1 MPTNRLT
8 DKRCAGLRAKEK
20 PYKIADG
27 NGLYLFVFPSQKKFW
42 RMGYRL
48 AGRQQTAAFGEYP
61 EVSLAEARAQRQ
73 NLRQKLRQGLDPRAR
88 SAPPAPPQP
97 ASPTMTLRQA
107 MHAYWQG
114 RADVS
119 AGYRQNAIRAFEMHL
134 TGILDAPLAGIDRAA
149 LMAELRKMDA
159 AKLFV
164 YVRRVRMW
172 AGLVFDWALEHAEE
186 TGCAIN
192 PAAMIKPEK
201 AFGKAA
207 VKSHPALGLAE
218 LPEFMR
224 RLAVENQAMQ
234 SVLACRLM
242 ALTWVRTQELRFMEW
257 GELEQGGKVWR
268 IPEGKMKRRFEHLV
282 PLSRQA
288 QEIIKAMKARSEAS
302 SSKYVFPCDAGRRP
316 DWPMSENAVL
326 YLIGRMGYE
335 GRMTGHGWRS
345 IASTWANESGRYG
358 GDAIERQLAHT
369 PDNKVRAAYNRAAY
383 LAERTRMM
391 QDWADWL
398 DSIMSIASKAM
409 EAISAEG

>member
-1 MPTNRLT
+1 VPTNKLNHATCRSAFICEG
-8 DKRCAGLRAKEK
+8 KKSRKE
-20 PYKIADG
+20 PDG
-27 NGLYLFVFPSQKKFW
+27 GGLYLLVKPSGVRVWQ
-42 RMGYRL
+42 MAYRL
-48 AGRQQTAAFGEYP
+48 GGKQQTASFGPFP
-61 EVSLAEARAQRQ
+61 EVSLAEARAKRDC
-73 NLRQKLRQGLDPRAR
+73 LRKMLREGISPKAA
-88 SAPPAPPQP
+88 SAPPVPLAPPRP
-97 ASPTMTLRQA
+97 KMTLREA
-107 MHAYWQG
+107 MRAYWDG

-134 TGILDAPLAGIDRAA
+134 SAILDAPLAGIDRAA

-172 AGLVFDWALEHAEE
+172 AGLVFDWALEHPDE
-186 TGCAIN
+186 TGATIN

-201 AFGKAA
+201 AFGRAP
-207 VKSHPALGLAE
+207 VRSHPALALADM
-218 LPEFMR
+218 PAFMQ
-224 RLAVENQAMQ
+224 RLALENEAMQ
-234 SVLACRLM
+234 SVLACRLL

-282 PLSRQA
+282 PLSKQA
-288 QEIIKAMKARSEAS
+288 QAVIKAMKAGSRG
-302 SSKYVFPCDAGRRP
+302 SKYVFPCDAGRRL
-316 DWPMSENAVL
+316 DRPMSENAVL
-326 YLIGRMGYE
+326 YLLGRMGYE

-345 IASTWANESGRYG
+345 IASTWANESGRYH

-383 LAERTRMM
+383 LTERTRMM

-398 DSIMSIASKAM
+398 DAV
-409 EAISAEG
+409 ERT